1 MSGEGG
7 GRAPVERPVADTRV
21 GTLLRTCGQLRRLVP
36 FAVNRAHGPARSIRC
51 RARLRRRAPGR
62 PGVHRR
68 RRPDAGGR
76 FRPGQHR
83 VPATRRRYPA
93 GRDRPSIAASLDR
106 VRHHGRP
113 LGPSV
118 WLTRGAPPSHL
129 PHPVPGLG
137 GNATWVPAQGELV
150 ATNGTQSMGGSYVT
164 TTVTRSSP
172 HGPASLTVATAV
184 TRATVASA
192 PRGANP
198 GPPPS

>member
-7 GRAPVERPVADTRV
+7 GRAPVERPVADARV

-113 LGPSV
+113 LGP
-118 WLTRGAPPSHL
+118 
-129 PHPVPGLG
+129 VPGLG